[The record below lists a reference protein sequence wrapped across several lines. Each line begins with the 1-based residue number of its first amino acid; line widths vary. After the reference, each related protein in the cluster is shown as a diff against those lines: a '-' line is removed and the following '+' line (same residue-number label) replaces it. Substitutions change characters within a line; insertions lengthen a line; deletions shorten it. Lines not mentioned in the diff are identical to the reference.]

1 MHNGPVT
8 CGQGNTCK
16 ANLVDPIRVLIAT
29 SEVAPL
35 AKTGGLADVCGALPA
50 ALKKEGVE
58 SIVMMPAYRCALKS
72 GLPMEPTGIRFDI
85 PIAGKVSSGELIR
98 SELPDGTTIYLVRQ
112 DDYFDRPELY
122 REDDCDYPD
131 NCERFVFFCRAVL
144 ESLSLIDFQADLIHC
159 NDWPTGLI
167 PAYLR
172 LEYGHAEGYR
182 DLASIMTIHNMAYQ
196 GVFWHWDMLLT
207 GLDWKHFNYQE
218 LEFWGNINL
227 LKAGLVFADA
237 LTTVSPKYAEE
248 IQCEP
253 LGCGLEGLLQDR
265 ADDLS
270 GIINGVDYGVWNP
283 QIDPFLPV
291 RFDLSNWQ
299 SGKPK
304 CKAELQRE
312 LGLPIEPNVPL
323 IGLVGRLADQKG
335 WDLVAEVMQQWLPS
349 ESAQWAILGSGDA
362 CYQDLLSQ
370 LASDWP
376 QKVGCKLAFSNELA
390 HRIEAGCDMFLMPS
404 QFEPCGLNQLY
415 SLKYGSVPVVRATGG
430 LADTIMDTTPE
441 TLAAGSANGFSFQQ
455 YESNS
460 VESTLRRACEVY
472 SDQPEQWGQIV
483 ETGMAQDWSWETSAE
498 KYAALYRETVSRA
511 RTKQNATRP
520 LA

>member
-1 MHNGPVT
+1 
-8 CGQGNTCK
+8 
-16 ANLVDPIRVLIAT
+16 VDSIRVLIAT
-29 SEVAPL
+29 SEVAPF

-50 ALKKEGVE
+50 ALKREGVE
-58 SIVMMPAYRCALKS
+58 PIVMMPAYRSALKS
-72 GLPMEPTGIRFDI
+72 GLPMEPTGVKFDI
-85 PIAGKVSSGELIR
+85 PIAGKVASGELIR
-98 SELPDGTTIYLVRQ
+98 SELPDGTTVYLVRQ

-122 REDDCDYPD
+122 RENDDDYPD

-144 ESLSLIDFQADLIHC
+144 ESLRLLEFQADLIHC

-167 PAYLR
+167 PAFLR
-172 LEYGHAEGYR
+172 LEYEQAQGYQ

-207 GLDWKHFNYQE
+207 GLDWKHFNYHE

-253 LGCGLEGLLQDR
+253 FGCGLEGLLQAR
-265 ADDLS
+265 SDDLS
-270 GIINGVDYGVWNP
+270 GIINGVDYDVWNP
-283 QIDPFLPV
+283 KIDSFLPAQ
-291 RFDLSNWQ
+291 FDQSNWR
-299 SGKPK
+299 SGKAK
-304 CKAELQRE
+304 CKAKLQNE
-312 LGLPIEPNVPL
+312 LGLPVDPAVPL

-335 WDLVAEVMQQWLPS
+335 WDLVADVMQQWLPS

-362 CYQDLLSQ
+362 SYHELLSQ

-430 LADTIMDTTPE
+430 LADTIMNVTPE
-441 TLAAGSANGFSFQQ
+441 TLEAGSANGFSFQQ
-455 YESNS
+455 YVTSSLEQ
-460 VESTLRRACEVY
+460 TLRCACEVY
-472 SDQPEQWGQIV
+472 TERPEQWGQIV
-483 ETGMAQDWSWETSAE
+483 ETGMAQDWSWDSSAR
-498 KYAALYRETVSRA
+498 KYADLYRQTIRRVRSKNKA
-511 RTKQNATRP
+511 SRP
-520 LA
+520 LVQ